1 MDRQDNPNSANEAP
15 TWTPARNP
23 WRQLR
28 RAAVVGTLLGLAAWG
43 AWALAQGFATMS
55 LAALKKPAVAEAD
68 QKVGTKP
75 AAAREEKPAVRRE
88 RAVEVKAV
96 STPSKGGPVVR
107 DVTD

>member
-1 MDRQDNPNSANEAP
+1 MQRQDHPRTANEGP

-28 RAAVVGTLLGLAAWG
+28 RTAVAGSLLGLAAWG

-68 QKVGTKP
+68 QKVETKP
-75 AAAREEKPAVRRE
+75 AAVREERPAMRQE
-88 RAVEVKAV
+88 RAAEVKAV
-96 STPSKGGPVVR
+96 SAPNKGGPVVR